1 MKRAIAIIYT
11 VAAILALGIGFVA
24 VPSDP
29 LNFIFAVVLSL
40 PWPLLAAYLAGDAQ
54 WSGPA
59 VIIGSLALNVGL
71 LWWWALRSRMT

>member
-1 MKRAIAIIYT
+1 VKRAIAIIYT

-40 PWPLLAAYLAGDAQ
+40 PWPLLAAYLPGDAQ
-54 WSGPA
+54 
-59 VIIGSLALNVGL
+59 
-71 LWWWALRSRMT
+71 